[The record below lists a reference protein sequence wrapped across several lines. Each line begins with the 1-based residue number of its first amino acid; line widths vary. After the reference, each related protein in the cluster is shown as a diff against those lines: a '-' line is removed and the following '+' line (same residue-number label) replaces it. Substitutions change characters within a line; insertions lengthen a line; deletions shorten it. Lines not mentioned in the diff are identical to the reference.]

1 MNSTIIT
8 SAITA
13 GSATTLVNCTFS
25 TQLSCAKWILLKYHM
40 NCSTGQVISHTMQ
53 AGMVH
58 QWCNIIIL
66 LDNCQQCVTSCVTQQ
81 CVTRCVTCCVTLTN
95 FWCQNPV
102 SHQLQGL
109 VNDGLP
115 ISCRLGIQ
123 PFAEPEPP
131 VRHVPAR
138 SATTNA
144 LPSQSLAKV
153 EFTSLAHAVDLFR
166 AKEQHRFAAT
176 PLSLDWSLTDS
187 QHVDLLTQHVSLL
200 VSLLLARDSHI

>member
-1 MNSTIIT
+1 
-8 SAITA
+8 
-13 GSATTLVNCTFS
+13 
-25 TQLSCAKWILLKYHM
+25 M
-40 NCSTGQVISHTMQ
+40 NCSTGPVISHTMQ

-58 QWCNIIIL
+58 QWCNIIIP
-66 LDNCQQCVTSCVTQQ
+66 LDNCQH
-81 CVTRCVTCCVTLTN
+81 TRCVTLTN
-95 FWCQNPV
+95 FWCQTPV

-153 EFTSLAHAVDLFR
+153 EFTSLAHAVYLFI

-187 QHVDLLTQHVSLL
+187 PHVDPTCLP